1 MKRDYIRPLMEVEEI
16 VVGGVLMDSPS
27 PFPFPSPPG
36 WSPGAQRQGTGI
48 QI

>member
-27 PFPFPSPPG
+27 PFPSPPG